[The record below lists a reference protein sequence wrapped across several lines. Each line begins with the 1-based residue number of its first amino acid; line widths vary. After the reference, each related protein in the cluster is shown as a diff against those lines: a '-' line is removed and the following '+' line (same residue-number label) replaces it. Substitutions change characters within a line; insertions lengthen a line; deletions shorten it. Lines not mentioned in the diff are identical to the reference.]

1 LPKKVGSELLPI
13 NAPCK
18 WFFMYW
24 NLSIT
29 CGRQNIALRCHRDDA
44 QHYIDKDNTNPGNF
58 IEILKYGARCGNV
71 IDLLFKDCPS
81 NQTYRSKTIQNEIIE
96 ICGELITENLVKE
109 IKKAKYFSVL
119 ADEAT
124 DSSSVEQLAIV
135 LRFVDD
141 TLKIREE
148 FLGFVSC
155 RDGLS
160 GEVLAEEISAA
171 DFFAASI
178 YVWMNVVGKDTTGQG
193 IWLGN
198 YLE

>member
-1 LPKKVGSELLPI
+1 MTPSTT
-13 NAPCK
+13 
-18 WFFMYW
+18 
-24 NLSIT
+24 SIKT
-29 CGRQNIALRCHRDDA
+29 IL
-44 QHYIDKDNTNPGNF
+44 NPGNF

-124 DSSSVEQLAIV
+124 DSSNVEQLAIV

-141 TLKIREE
+141 IQQESHLCTLRLSCFESLHGS
-148 FLGFVSC
+148 FLQTPVC
-155 RDGLS
+155 P
-160 GEVLAEEISAA
+160 
-171 DFFAASI
+171 
-178 YVWMNVVGKDTTGQG
+178 
-193 IWLGN
+193 
-198 YLE
+198 